1 METLFNYAIAFVCI
15 IGVIAGIAKHDF
27 WKRKNE
33 YMETV
38 QQKNKYK
45 RTTRKIDILL
55 ATSIILLLALYYF
68 QSDDIQDPVAKI
80 VEEPVTAGDIDS
92 ESGKVIEL
100 GPYSVA
106 AIPNGVPPAY
116 QMQYEELT
124 DIISRATATLTL
136 IKGTI
141 SSCETPCAEPL
152 SEIESKFD
160 AMNNVIEET
169 RNKLFRGSEIARV
182 MAEEDPKELHTQK
195 LHELQQELLST
206 RSSLETM
213 QIADS
218 WESWEEPI
226 DYVESTRTKRL
237 YKISLADTVL
247 MQQENKEESTDSEI
261 PYPFASTQA
270 EADFFTTIGLTLENG
285 IATMRDASS
294 MSRVCGKVCPDVPG
308 SDWGLQLEPMN
319 QEVFEL
325 DHNLYDFARSLRDIP
340 KGSSPNI
347 DFEARDILVND
358 MERMS
363 DYISLLMT
371 HNDWSTWQDAWDTM
385 DEANLLI
392 EKMYALE
399 VYTVPR

>member
-1 METLFNYAIAFVCI
+1 MMDNLFNGLIGIVLI
-15 IGVIAGIAKHDF
+15 IGTIAGIARHDF

-33 YMETV
+33 YMGTIEK
-38 QQKNKYK
+38 KNKYT
-45 RTTRKIDILL
+45 RTIGRINLTI
-55 ATSIILLLALYYF
+55 AVSIIVMFGLFYF
-68 QSDDIQDPVAKI
+68 KPNDTQ
-80 VEEPVTAGDIDS
+80 EPVVADS
-92 ESGKVIEL
+92 SEEVNVENPESKQVKL

-106 AIPNGVPPAY
+106 AIPNGVPSAY
-116 QMQYEELT
+116 TMQYNELA
-124 DIISRATATLTL
+124 DIISRADATLRL
-136 IKGTI
+136 IKNTI
-141 SSCETPCAEPL
+141 NKCEAPCPKPL
-152 SEIESKFD
+152 SEIEQQFLLLSD
-160 AMNNVIEET
+160 VIDET
-169 RNKLFRGSEIARV
+169 RSELFRGSEIARV
-182 MAEEDPKELHTQK
+182 MAEEDPAELHTQK
-195 LHELQQELLST
+195 LYELQQELIAT
-206 RSSLETM
+206 RYSLETM

-226 DYVESTRTKRL
+226 DYVESTRAKRL

-247 MQQENKEESTDSEI
+247 MQQENKEESTYSEI
-261 PYPFASTQA
+261 PYPFVSTQA
-270 EADFFTTIGLTLENG
+270 EADFFTAIGFTLENG

-340 KGSSPNI
+340 EGSSPNI

-371 HNDWSTWQDAWDTM
+371 HNDWSTWQEAWDTM
-385 DEANLLI
+385 DEANRLI
-392 EKMYALE
+392 EKMYDLE